1 MGDAVSQS
9 RTPAKPSFED
19 LVDAHSR
26 EIFAYLWR
34 LLRAT
39 EEAEDCLQETYLR
52 AYRAYSR
59 LRSAANLRAW
69 LYRIATNVART
80 HARRLTRAAA
90 RTADLDPD
98 IRQTGLPV
106 AEAFDHRQQLA
117 QLAAAVEA
125 LPRKQRAALMM
136 RRYQGLDYA
145 SIAQALGSSEEAAR
159 ANVYQALR
167 KLRAT
172 FPR

>member
-1 MGDAVSQS
+1 LSTLTAAGSS
-9 RTPAKPSFED
+9 PTSGG
-19 LVDAHSR
+19 
-26 EIFAYLWR
+26 

-39 EEAEDCLQETYLR
+39 DEAEDCLQETYLR
-52 AYRAYSR
+52 AYRAYPR

-80 HARRLTRAAA
+80 HARRLARTAA

-98 IRQTGLPV
+98 MRQSGPSV
-106 AEAFDHRQQLA
+106 ANAFDDRQRLA
-117 QLAAAVEA
+117 QLALAIEA
-125 LPRKQRAALMM
+125 LPHKQRAALIM
-136 RRYQGLDYA
+136 RKYQGLDYA

-167 KLRAT
+167 KLRTT
-172 FPR
+172 FQR